1 MVKIIRKERH
11 YIDYIDEYEIPV
23 SLYNELFVDREAVYS
38 DELWEALE
46 SYHAGSRVDE
56 VSNRSGEFDLDVDI
70 EVRGGEDQ
78 G

>member
-11 YIDYIDEYEIPV
+11 YIDYIDEYDIPA
-23 SLYNELFVDREAVYS
+23 SLYKKLFVDREAVYS
-38 DELWEALE
+38 DELWETLE

-70 EVRGGEDQ
+70 EVHGGEDQ
-78 G
+78 